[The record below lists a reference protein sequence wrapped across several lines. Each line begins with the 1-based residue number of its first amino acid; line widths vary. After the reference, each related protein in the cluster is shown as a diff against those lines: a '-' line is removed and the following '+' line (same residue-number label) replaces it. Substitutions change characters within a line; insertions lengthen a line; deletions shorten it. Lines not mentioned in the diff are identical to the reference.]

1 MKILCVEFE
10 NLHHFQ
16 DGKFKVDFF
25 ATDKVFNDNNLYR
38 VTKNIYTQ
46 NTIGFI
52 GLNAT
57 GKTTALRLLNDAMTI
72 VIRNADLNS
81 LETTNVIQDETV
93 MRVTFFHNGEFYQLE
108 SVVGCQKNNSNSIRP
123 QYFYREETLYR
134 KSGISSRKNL
144 TNFNNAVMKRSTLT
158 SEEKKYL
165 DDSKSIVAP
174 MVKDNK
180 CFIMNNFVL
189 NYINVMDTLG
199 ETPPPIVELFDDSI
213 EQLSTEPVPNTK
225 SDTRWNLKFKK
236 ENITYNATDPLALN
250 LLISTG
256 TICGQGLIWRSIDA
270 LHSGGYLI
278 IDELEIHLNKEIVRV
293 ILSLFKDP
301 RTNPNGA
308 CLIFST
314 HYAEI
319 LDFAI
324 LDRKDNIYITRK
336 TDGLLSVSKFSNEF
350 TRNDFKKS
358 EIILSNAL
366 TGTAPSY
373 DSIQRLRDFICKSL

>member
-1 MKILCVEFE
+1 
-10 NLHHFQ
+10 
-16 DGKFKVDFF
+16 
-25 ATDKVFNDNNLYR
+25 
-38 VTKNIYTQ
+38 
-46 NTIGFI
+46 
-52 GLNAT
+52 
-57 GKTTALRLLNDAMTI
+57 
-72 VIRNADLNS
+72 
-81 LETTNVIQDETV
+81 
-93 MRVTFFHNGEFYQLE
+93 
-108 SVVGCQKNNSNSIRP
+108 
-123 QYFYREETLYR
+123 
-134 KSGISSRKNL
+134 
-144 TNFNNAVMKRSTLT
+144 
-158 SEEKKYL
+158 
-165 DDSKSIVAP
+165 
-174 MVKDNK
+174 
-180 CFIMNNFVL
+180 
-189 NYINVMDTLG
+189 MDTLG
-199 ETPPPIVELFDDSI
+199 VTPPPIVELFDDSI

-293 ILSLFKDP
+293 ILSLFKDS